1 MNNASSVS
9 TLSDTTTGAGVSDSY
24 AHGNPRWAP
33 ALLSRLHFYIG
44 LLVGPFLLTA
54 GLSGILYALT
64 PQIEDSVYRHELYTD
79 SVGLAVPLKDQI
91 AAARNVAGEDA
102 RLTAIRPAPAPGTTT
117 RIMFSEKDMGPSES
131 RAIFIDPVTAEVRGD
146 LGVYGTSGV
155 LPIRAW
161 IDLFHRGLHL
171 GDVGRLYSELAASWL
186 WIAALGGFALWI
198 VRYRRKRFATRAGAT
213 PTAGRHRLRD
223 WHGRLGLVVLIGI
236 LFFSATGLTW
246 SQWAGGNISVLRAYY
261 GWGTPSVSTS
271 LDPASNPPAAGAD
284 EHAHHHH
291 MAAMASAVDDPAMFD
306 SVLAAARGAG
316 INAGKVE
323 IRPPAKA
330 DKAWTVTE
338 IDRSWPTQVDAVAID
353 PRSMGVV
360 DQVRFADYPM
370 AAKLTRW
377 GIDAHMGAL
386 FGLANQL
393 VLIFFAAGLVTMI
406 VWGYIMWW
414 RRQSSTSTAVRAH
427 AGLLPLLR
435 KAPAA
440 ALAAILLAAGL
451 IGWFLPV
458 MGYSLVFFLLL
469 DGILLAVSRL
479 PGRGRLRGPLP

>member
-1 MNNASSVS
+1 MSNASSVS
-9 TLSDTTTGAGVSDSY
+9 TLPDTATAASDSY
-24 AHGNPRWAP
+24 VQDNPRWAP

-79 SVGLAVPLKDQI
+79 SVGQAVPLADQI
-91 AAARNVAGEDA
+91 AAARNVAGKDVT
-102 RLTAIRPAPAPGTTT
+102 LTAIRPAPTPGTTT
-117 RIMFSEKDMGPSES
+117 RIMFSSNEMGPSES
-131 RAIFIDPVTAEVRGD
+131 RAIFIDPVTADVRGD

-186 WIAALGGFALWI
+186 WIAALGGLALWI
-198 VRYRRKRFATRAGAT
+198 TKYRRKRLVGAGAVS
-213 PTAGRHRLRD
+213 TARRHRLRD
-223 WHGRLGLVVLIGI
+223 WHGRLGLVVLIGV

-246 SQWAGGNISVLRAYY
+246 SQWAGGNISVLRGYY
-261 GWGTPSVSTS
+261 GWGTPSVSTG
-271 LDPASNPPAAGAD
+271 LDPTSNPPAAGAD

-291 MAAMASAVDDPAMFD
+291 MAAMTSAVGDPAMFD
-306 SVLAAARGAG
+306 SVLAAARAAG

-330 DKAWTVTE
+330 DTAWTVTE

-353 PRSMGVV
+353 PRSMSVV
-360 DQVRFADYPM
+360 DQVHFADFPL

-406 VWGYIMWW
+406 VWGYAMWW
-414 RRQSSTSTAVRAH
+414 RRQSSTAAASRAH
-427 AGLLPLLR
+427 VGLLSLLR
-435 KAPAA
+435 KAPPT
-440 ALAAILLAAGL
+440 ALAVILLAAGL

-458 MGYSLVFFLLL
+458 MGCSLVFFLLL
-469 DGILLAVSRL
+469 DGILLAISR
-479 PGRGRLRGPLP
+479 GRGRAL